1 MAMSTLD
8 LPPQMRMVAELLDG
22 LAQAAMEGSR
32 VLRTRYRQSRRPA
45 HVPSRQPGKT
55 TPMWNELVANL
66 RIELA
71 TYGTQARLARYL
83 GLPRQ
88 RIHDFLKSHSRMPDA
103 ETTLRLFYW
112 LSERRAGRDPSL

>member
-1 MAMSTLD
+1 
-8 LPPQMRMVAELLDG
+8 MRLVAELMDG
-22 LAQAAMEGSR
+22 LAQAAMAGSR
-32 VLRTRYRQSRRPA
+32 VLQARYRRSRRPA
-45 HVPSRQPGKT
+45 HVPCRQPGKT

-66 RIELA
+66 RVELA
-71 TYGTQARLARYL
+71 PRGTQARLARFL

-88 RIHDFLKSHSRMPDA
+88 RIHEFLKSHSRMPDA